1 MKNILFVLGTRP
13 EAIKLAPVILEF
25 RKFPDRYNVIVCNT
39 EQQKELSNQTLD
51 FFGLDADIRLDVM
64 QPNQSLAGVQSRI
77 LDKLSAVYA
86 AREIHATVVQGD
98 TMTVL
103 CGSLVSFY
111 NRVPVLH
118 VEAGLRSYDLNEP
131 FPEEAI
137 RQMAARIVETHFA
150 PTEAAKA
157 ALMKENIR
165 EDRIHVTGN
174 TVIDAMRCLRED
186 VIQTAMGRLID
197 KGIHLSDRLVLITA
211 HRRENHGRRL
221 DEILSAVKELSA
233 SYPDH
238 QFVLPVHPNPNVR
251 ESVHREL
258 GNIGNVVLT
267 APMDYPELVGLMS
280 HAKLILTDSGGIQ
293 EEAPSFGVPVL
304 VMRFETERKE
314 GLEAGYAKLVGSDK
328 KLILQEAAA
337 VLTQDRALTR
347 LDGSLNPYGDG
358 NASERI
364 RLIMESAPGWEGG
377 AMRQ

>member
-1 MKNILFVLGTRP
+1 
-13 EAIKLAPVILEF
+13 
-25 RKFPDRYNVIVCNT
+25 
-39 EQQKELSNQTLD
+39 
-51 FFGLDADIRLDVM
+51 
-64 QPNQSLAGVQSRI
+64 
-77 LDKLSAVYA
+77 
-86 AREIHATVVQGD
+86 
-98 TMTVL
+98 
-103 CGSLVSFY
+103 
-111 NRVPVLH
+111 
-118 VEAGLRSYDLNEP
+118 
-131 FPEEAI
+131 
-137 RQMAARIVETHFA
+137 
-150 PTEAAKA
+150 
-157 ALMKENIR
+157 
-165 EDRIHVTGN
+165 
-174 TVIDAMRCLRED
+174 
-186 VIQTAMGRLID
+186 
-197 KGIHLSDRLVLITA
+197 LSDRLVLITA

-258 GNIGNVVLT
+258 GDIGNVVLT